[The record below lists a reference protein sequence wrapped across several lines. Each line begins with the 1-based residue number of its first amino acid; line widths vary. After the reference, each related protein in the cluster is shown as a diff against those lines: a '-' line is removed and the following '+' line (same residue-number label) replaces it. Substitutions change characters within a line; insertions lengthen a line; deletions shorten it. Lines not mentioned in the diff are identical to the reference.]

1 MDMQRLGGFQ
11 VYVETEFIGL
21 GNGFGVEYIG
31 RQDQANLSEFCGT
44 PFWPTTTLHEKNPI
58 VLHNLISVLESR
70 FLHLDDTYQNS
81 WYS

>member
-11 VYVETEFIGL
+11 VYVEAEFIGL

-44 PFWPTTTLHEKNPI
+44 PF
-58 VLHNLISVLESR
+58 
-70 FLHLDDTYQNS
+70 
-81 WYS
+81 